1 MPIYK
6 KKPVEV
12 EAIRFDAEKW
22 IYERKS
28 VYPMVE
34 TKDCYTGQSSLG
46 KYFRY
51 EPVIN
56 TLEGDMKVSHGDYII
71 KGVQGEYYPCKPD
84 IFEQTYDLIPS
95 KPYYDIIGNRVEVL
109 LDGVWQKATIVNG
122 YRTHDG
128 IINAKR
134 DNGEGF
140 GCGAARHDEFVRPI
154 EGETKYEE

>member
-1 MPIYK
+1 MPKYR
-6 KKPVEV
+6 KKPVVV
-12 EAIRFDAEKW
+12 EAIQFDGWNWRECYQFMSEKPLVFTDDLSK
-22 IYERKS
+22 R
-28 VYPMVE
+28 E
-34 TKDCYTGQSSLG
+34 TILI
-46 KYFRY
+46 
-51 EPVIN
+51 E
-56 TLEGDMKVSHGDYII
+56 TLEGSMIANFNDYII